1 MKIRNIELSGEI
13 KKSNI
18 RSRGRFRFC
27 LICLFLGFS
36 LILLKITHLSILY
49 NKNANPSVVHSH
61 QAKNIID
68 HKRADIVDRNGELLA
83 TSLLSYDLSANP
95 KLIKN
100 IDFFWQNIYC
110 ARSIANNFAIN
121 NKVRINLWFYR

>member
-36 LILLKITHLSILY
+36 LILLRITHLSILY

-100 IDFFWQNIYC
+100 EDKSTL
-110 ARSIANNFAIN
+110 AKSISMSGNFTI
-121 NKVRINLWFYR
+121 KILPLLKFP

>member
-49 NKNANPSVVHSH
+49 NKNANPSVVNSH

-68 HKRADIVDRNGELLA
+68 HKRIIKVSQHLPQMIPNSCAVDFG
-83 TSLLSYDLSANP
+83 S
-95 KLIKN
+95 IKPGCP
-100 IDFFWQNIYC
+100 YLC
-110 ARSIANNFAIN
+110 AY
-121 NKVRINLWFYR
+121 KVW

>member
-36 LILLKITHLSILY
+36 LILLKITHLSIPY

-83 TSLLSYDLSANP
+83 TSLLSYDLFANP
-95 KLIKN
+95 KLI
-100 IDFFWQNIYC
+100 
-110 ARSIANNFAIN
+110 
-121 NKVRINLWFYR
+121 